1 MNEIITTYGMEII
14 KYIILAIC
22 GIAAYYAAKLYEKY
36 VNTDTKR
43 KVAATTVAYIE
54 QVYKDIHGDEKLARA
69 MAVAAP
75 MLEQKGIKTTED
87 ELRVLLEAAV
97 KEMNDKFNAA

>member
-1 MNEIITTYGMEII
+1 MNEILATYSLEII
-14 KYIILAIC
+14 KAVVLAIFAII
-22 GIAAYYAAKLYEKY
+22 GVYAAKLQTKY

-54 QVYKDIHGDEKLARA
+54 QVYKDIHGDEKLSRA
-69 MAVAAP
+69 MAVAAS

-87 ELRVLLEAAV
+87 ELKVLLEAAV
-97 KEMNDKFNAA
+97 KEMNDKFKAA

>member
-22 GIAAYYAAKLYEKY
+22 GIAASYAAKLYEKY
-36 VNTDTKR
+36 VNTATTR
-43 KVAATTVAYIE
+43 KVAATPVAYIDP
-54 QVYKDIHGDEKLARA
+54 VYNDIHGDEKLSRA
-69 MAVAAP
+69 MAVAAS

-87 ELRVLLEAAV
+87 ELKVLLEAAV

>member
-22 GIAAYYAAKLYEKY
+22 GIAASYAARQYEKY

-54 QVYKDIHGDEKLARA
+54 QVYKDVHGDEKLSRA

-87 ELRVLLEAAV
+87 ELKVLLEAAV
-97 KEMNDKFNAA
+97 KEMNDKFKAA

>member
-22 GIAAYYAAKLYEKY
+22 GIAASYAANLYEKY

-69 MAVAAP
+69 MAVAASI
-75 MLEQKGIKTTED
+75 LEQKGIKTTED
-87 ELRVLLEAAV
+87 ELKVLLEAAV
-97 KEMNDKFNAA
+97 KEMNDKFKAS